1 MITKRLSLVWFSRF
15 CVMGFL
21 FGTMMQAQAVPS
33 FARQTGM
40 DCVACHT
47 SFPELTPFGR
57 EFKLRGYTLG
67 ERQWLPFAAMAQL
80 SVTNLSK
87 KFDNA
92 GVKQISRQNDP
103 QFDSLSLFAAGKLS
117 DYAGMFVQWTYSN
130 NSEQREDGSIRHH
143 SQLDNT
149 DIRVVGNHEFEGRD
163 LVYGVTLNNNPT
175 VQDAWNTIP
184 AWGYPYNGP
193 NVPHPGPTYSSMIDG
208 GLSQQVAGLGGYLWW
223 NKHLYG
229 ELSFYGNADGLF
241 RVLSEGQSA
250 YRPIQGR
257 NNPYWRLGWNE
268 DWGAHSLML
277 GTYGLQVD
285 SFQDNVNG
293 TGPTDRFTDIA
304 VDAQYQYISD
314 PGIFSVQTTFI
325 HEKQDWRGNL
335 ATCDPTLTLCRNKND
350 HLNTFKVK
358 ASYLYDRKYG
368 ATLAYFST
376 TGSSDEALYGGVTDV
391 NTGSP
396 VSTRPDNRGYIAQ
409 IDYNPR
415 TNIRISLQYIGYTK
429 WDGASHNIDGN
440 GRSPHDNDTLFLNTW
455 FAF

>member
-1 MITKRLSLVWFSRF
+1 MITKKLSFTWFTKL
-15 CVMGFL
+15 CVVGFL
-21 FGTMMQAQAVPS
+21 LGTIMQAQAVPS

-80 SVTNLSK
+80 SITNLSK
-87 KFDNA
+87 KNDNA

-117 DYAGMFVQWTYSN
+117 DNAGMFVQWTYNN
-130 NSEQREDGSIRHH
+130 NSNQRDDGSIRHH

-149 DIRVVGNHEFEGRD
+149 DIRIVDTHEFWGKD
-163 LVYGVTLNNNPT
+163 LVFGVSLNNNPT
-175 VQDAWNTIP
+175 IQDAWNTVP
-184 AWGYPYNGP
+184 AWGFPYNKP
-193 NVPHPGPTYSSMIDG
+193 NVPHPGPTYSTIIDG
-208 GLSQQVAGLGGYLWW
+208 GLGQQVAGLGGYLWLDR
-223 NKHLYG
+223 HLYG

-241 RVLSEGQSA
+241 RGLSEGQSA

-268 DWGAHSLML
+268 EWGAHSLMV
-277 GTYGLQVD
+277 GTYGLKVD
-285 SFQDNVNG
+285 TFQDNVNG
-293 TGPTDRFTDIA
+293 TGPTDRFTDVA
-304 VDAQYQYISD
+304 LDAQYQYISD
-314 PGIFSVQTTFI
+314 PGIFSVQTTYI
-325 HEKQDWRGNL
+325 HENQDWKGIL
-335 ATCDPTLTLCRNKND
+335 MTCDPTLNPCRNKND
-350 HLNTFKVK
+350 HINTFKVK

-368 ATLAYFST
+368 ATLGYFLT
-376 TGSSDEALYGGVTDV
+376 TGNSDEALYGGVTDV
-391 NTGSP
+391 NTGLS
-396 VSTRPDNRGYIAQ
+396 VSNKPDNRGYIAE

-415 TNIRISLQYIGYTK
+415 ANVRIALQYIGYTK
-429 WDGASHNIDGN
+429 WDGALHNIDGN
-440 GRSPHDNDTLFLNTW
+440 GRSPHDNNTLFLNTW